1 MTSTDYSKLSRP
13 QKLAALLIVAG
24 PDAAADI
31 LRTFPDREV
40 EEICRLMGEFEIVS
54 QELKDSLIAEFEP
67 LIIGG
72 LKSIEGGFDF
82 AKKALDLSRG
92 EFKTGAMLS
101 RIGASVSLAS
111 GKVMESISE
120 MEGRDVFLLLKREQP
135 QTIAFVLSYID
146 KVKAR
151 DAFKL
156 FSPELQ
162 TDISLRIGLIES
174 TSLKY
179 IEKIAN
185 QLGAHVS
192 QTEVPAFHRSGG
204 AETVANMLK
213 GVSKDASRAVM
224 AQMEEKNPRL
234 ATAVRRKL
242 FSFEDLSRL
251 RPSDMQRLMREV
263 DSAQLALALKGASEG
278 IQEKIFSALSKRAGQ
293 GLRDDISMLS
303 NVRPKEVETA
313 QASVVD
319 MLRKLEESGD
329 IILDE
334 DDADGAA

>member
-1 MTSTDYSKLSRP
+1 MTSTEYSKLTRP

-31 LRTFPDREV
+31 LRTFPDAEV
-40 EEICRLMGEFEIVS
+40 EEICRLMGEFEVVS
-54 QELKDSLIAEFEP
+54 QELKDLLIAEFEP
-67 LIIGG
+67 LIISG

-92 EFKTGAMLS
+92 EFKAGAMLS
-101 RIGASVSLAS
+101 RVGASVSLAS
-111 GKVMESISE
+111 AKVLERISE

-146 KVKAR
+146 KLKAR

-162 TDISLRIGLIES
+162 SDISLRIGLIDS

-192 QTEVPAFHRSGG
+192 QSEVPAFHRSGG

-213 GVSKDASRAVM
+213 GVSKDATRAVM
-224 AQMEEKNPRL
+224 AQLEEKNSRL

-263 DSAQLALALKGASEG
+263 DAAQLALALKGASEG
-278 IQEKIFSALSKRAGQ
+278 MQEKIFAALSNRAGQ
-293 GLRDDISMLS
+293 GLRDDLSMLS
-303 NVRPKEVETA
+303 NVRPKEVATA
-313 QASVVD
+313 QSAVVD

-334 DDADGAA
+334 DEGEA

>member
-1 MTSTDYSKLSRP
+1 MTSLDYSKLTRP

-24 PDAAADI
+24 PDAAADV
-31 LRTFPDREV
+31 LRTFPDNEV
-40 EEICRLMGEFEIVS
+40 EVICRLMGQFEVVPE
-54 QELKDSLIAEFEP
+54 ELKNFLIEEFNP
-67 LIIGG
+67 VILSG

-101 RIGASVSLAS
+101 RIGATVSLAS
-111 GKVMESISE
+111 GRVLERIAE

-146 KVKAR
+146 KAKAR

-162 TDISLRIGLIES
+162 ADISLRIGLIDS

-179 IEKIAN
+179 LEKIAQ
-185 QLGAHVS
+185 QLGAHVP
-192 QTEVPAFHRSGG
+192 QNEIPAFHRSGG
-204 AETVANMLK
+204 AETVANMLR
-213 GVSKDASRAVM
+213 GGSKDTTRAVM
-224 AQMEEKNPRL
+224 AQLEEKNSRL
-234 ATAVRRKL
+234 ATAIRRRL

-263 DSAQLALALKGASEG
+263 ESSQLAMALKGASEG
-278 IQEKIFSALSKRAGQ
+278 IQEKIFAAMSKRAGQ
-293 GLRDDISMLS
+293 GLRDDLSMLS
-303 NVRPKEVETA
+303 NVRPKEVATA
-313 QASVVD
+313 QAGVVE

-334 DDADGAA
+334 DEADA

>member
-1 MTSTDYSKLSRP
+1 MTSIEYGKLSRP

-40 EEICRLMGEFEIVS
+40 EEICRLMGEFKVVS
-54 QELKDSLIAEFEP
+54 SELKELLIAEFEP
-67 LIIGG
+67 LIVGG
-72 LKSIEGGFDF
+72 LRSVEGGFDF

-92 EFKTGAMLS
+92 EYKTGALLS

-111 GKVMESISE
+111 AQVLERIAE

-146 KVKAR
+146 TVKAR

-162 TDISLRIGLIES
+162 ADISLRIGLIDS

-185 QLGAHVS
+185 QLGAHIS
-192 QTEVPAFHRSGG
+192 RSEVPAFHRSGG

-213 GVSKDASRAVM
+213 GVSKDATRAVM
-224 AQMEEKNPRL
+224 AQIEEKNPRL
-234 ATAVRRKL
+234 ATAVQRKL
-242 FSFEDLSRL
+242 FSFEDLARL
-251 RPSDMQRLMREV
+251 RPSDMQRLMRDV
-263 DSAQLALALKGASEG
+263 DSAQLALALKGSSERL
-278 IQEKIFSALSKRAGQ
+278 QEKIFGALSKRAGE
-293 GLRDDISMLS
+293 GLRDDIAMLS
-303 NVRPKEVETA
+303 NARAKEVETA
-313 QASVVD
+313 RAGVVD
-319 MLRKLEESGD
+319 TLRKLEESGD

-334 DDADGAA
+334 DEAEGAA